1 MRINSIQSNKQLKND
16 SNEKKTKNN
25 STMIAVLK
33 LTAYGAVR

>member
-25 STMIAVLK
+25 STMIAALK
-33 LTAYGAVR
+33 LTVYGAVR